1 MERKQATRVQTSIL
15 NALEK
20 KILVKMAEKMPS
32 RVTSDMLSAIGFLGS
47 VLIAAGYILT
57 DVSIHFLWLASFGF
71 VVNWFGD
78 SLDGTLAR
86 VRNCQRPLYG
96 YYLDHMLDFFNELLM
111 FVGAGMSV
119 LMDLRIALL
128 LLVAYLIMTVNV
140 SINAHLRS
148 EFKLTYAK
156 LGPTEFRIIIIIVN
170 SLFALIRPLREFSV
184 AFSVCGRPVELMAL
198 DMVGLAIFF
207 ILAAMFTVTFIK
219 DLHIYS
225 DLDPKKR

>member
-1 MERKQATRVQTSIL
+1 
-15 NALEK
+15 
-20 KILVKMAEKMPS
+20 MPS
-32 RVTSDMLSAIGFLGS
+32 RVTSDMLSAIGFMGS

-96 YYLDHMLDFFNELLM
+96 YYLDHMLDCFNELLM

-184 AFSVCGRPVELMAL
+184 AFCVCGRPVELMAL

>member
-20 KILVKMAEKMPS
+20 KLLVKMASGMPS
-32 RVTSDMLSAIGFLGS
+32 WLTSDMLSAVGFLGS
-47 VLIAAGYILT
+47 ILIAAGYILT
-57 DVSIHFLWLASFGF
+57 GVSIHFLWLASFGF
-71 VVNWFGD
+71 IVNWFGD

-96 YYLDHMLDFFNELLM
+96 YYLDHMLDCFNELLM

-128 LLVAYLIMTVNV
+128 LLVAYLLMTVNV

-156 LGPTEFRIIIIIVN
+156 LGPTEFRIIVIIVN
-170 SLFALIRPLREFSV
+170 TLFALIRPLREFSLS
-184 AFSVCGRPVELMAL
+184 FMIFDRPVELMAL
-198 DMVGLAIFF
+198 DMVGLAIFL
-207 ILAAMFTVTFIK
+207 ILASMFTVTFIK
-219 DLHIYS
+219 DLKIYARM
-225 DLDPKKR
+225 DPKKK

>member
-1 MERKQATRVQTSIL
+1 
-15 NALEK
+15 
-20 KILVKMAEKMPS
+20 MPS

-96 YYLDHMLDFFNELLM
+96 YYLDHMLDCFNELLM

-184 AFSVCGRPVELMAL
+184 AFNVCGRPVELMAL